1 MPSSYTIGGHFENFI
16 KEQVEGGSYASASE
30 VIRDGLRL
38 LEEDQKR
45 RQAVIDGLR
54 GEIEKGRRS
63 GKPKPAAEV
72 LDRLERKYTK
82 LTKDRAKWM
91 RAHFTPQAEIDL
103 EEVGDYIA
111 LDNPGRAVSFIREI
125 RQHCEKIAGG
135 PDHYAAR
142 PDLGDT
148 IRICAHGNYL
158 IVFEPFEIRYPGLAK
173 GPVEAGAGMDGLAR
187 DAARC
192 RWPAGMPH
200 ATSQISNCSPR
211 VIPAF
216 KR

>member
-63 GKPKPAAEV
+63 GKPKPGAEV

-82 LTKDRAKWM
+82 LTKDRAK
-91 RAHFTPQAEIDL
+91 
-103 EEVGDYIA
+103 
-111 LDNPGRAVSFIREI
+111 
-125 RQHCEKIAGG
+125 
-135 PDHYAAR
+135 
-142 PDLGDT
+142 
-148 IRICAHGNYL
+148 
-158 IVFEPFEIRYPGLAK
+158 
-173 GPVEAGAGMDGLAR
+173 
-187 DAARC
+187 
-192 RWPAGMPH
+192 
-200 ATSQISNCSPR
+200 
-211 VIPAF
+211 
-216 KR
+216 